1 MFNLFGKKKKE
12 NNVQQPTLADLN
24 GEPLLD
30 GDIVFSYRYDM
41 GKCKVIQDGK
51 GIVYESLENGK
62 QVRWTLM
69 IDASTDLQ
77 KVKKIKKEDENPS
90 Q

>member
-12 NNVQQPTLADLN
+12 NNVQQPILADLN

-30 GDIVFSYRYDM
+30 GDIVISYRYDL

-51 GIVYESLENGK
+51 GIVYESLESGK

-90 Q
+90 E